1 MKMVPSL
8 SGAPTRQP
16 VSYLQPAQSMKT
28 KIHLISFIALAAI
41 LLITG
46 CAGPAYR
53 HDNRVDYRDDRQDD
67 RYDRRDDRW

>member
-1 MKMVPSL
+1 
-8 SGAPTRQP
+8 
-16 VSYLQPAQSMKT
+16 MKT